1 MYLSIIYLL
10 FKESISKMSNPKS
23 CTLCGDNQHNIRHCD
38 DPIVPY
44 LLVKVRC
51 KKWKSG
57 KANDPCVLFNWL
69 HKRIVPELR
78 AILIHKYNISPKTN
92 AKARLMAI
100 IMEITFSA
108 TIVADSFW
116 RINLPPE
123 YVNCAAPDVYNEL
136 ERELVLLN
144 MQSYIQ
150 ITDDYYTK
158 SCDELVD
165 ILLNIL
171 EENRRPVSAIIRKH
185 IAYHENCIEVEED
198 VPFECGICY
207 DEMSVAMA
215 VRLNCN
221 HDFCKN
227 CTLTHVEKTKTYLV
241 PCPMCRSDITTIS
254 EFTL

>member
-1 MYLSIIYLL
+1 
-10 FKESISKMSNPKS
+10 MSNPKS
-23 CTLCGDNQHNIRHCD
+23 CTLCGDNHHNIRNCD

-51 KKWKSG
+51 KKWKSD
-57 KANDPCVLFNWL
+57 KANDPCILFNWL

-78 AILIHKYNISPKTN
+78 AILIHKYNISPKTS
-92 AKARLMAI
+92 AKGKLMAI
-100 IMEITFSA
+100 IMEIAFSA
-108 TIVADSFW
+108 AIGLDTFW
-116 RINLPPE
+116 RINLPHE
-123 YVNCAAPDVYNEL
+123 YVNCPDPNVYNGL
-136 ERELVLLN
+136 EHQLILLN

-150 ITDDYYTK
+150 MTDDYYTK
-158 SCDELVD
+158 PCDELVD

-171 EENRRPVSAIIRKH
+171 EEKHTPVSAIIRKR
-185 IAYHENCIEVEED
+185 ISYHENCLEVED
-198 VPFECGICY
+198 SLFECGICY

-241 PCPMCRSDITTIS
+241 PCPMCRSHITTIS
-254 EFTL
+254 EFSTKPQPQSQCQHLNLL